1 MHGWNCKDKKKVRL
15 NPPDIFKWQRAGQGA
30 PPFEACLAD
39 WSWTPFGVHANLHRG
54 EAAEFQSVIYGN
66 PEHTNW
72 HQDYNK
78 NWKSLAFDVIR
89 TLGMSNQIIFY
100 NLQIIWLLLSIDLD
114 T

>member
-1 MHGWNCKDKKKVRL
+1 MYVCMYVCMYVHTSSMQEL
-15 NPPDIFKWQRAGQGA
+15 IMQG
-30 PPFEACLAD
+30 L
-39 WSWTPFGVHANLHRG
+39 
-54 EAAEFQSVIYGN
+54 Q
-66 PEHTNW
+66 
-72 HQDYNK
+72 Q

>member
-1 MHGWNCKDKKKVRL
+1 MAELWGVFCEDFGEN
-15 NPPDIFKWQRAGQGA
+15 
-30 PPFEACLAD
+30 
-39 WSWTPFGVHANLHRG
+39 WSSYNRTTLYFI
-54 EAAEFQSVIYGN
+54 E
-66 PEHTNW
+66 
-72 HQDYNK
+72 QDYNK

>member
-1 MHGWNCKDKKKVRL
+1 MSWLHGLYDHMFFMDPDVRC
-15 NPPDIFKWQRAGQGA
+15 PQSAIKQITHS
-30 PPFEACLAD
+30 PFA
-39 WSWTPFGVHANLHRG
+39 FGLWMVNL
-54 EAAEFQSVIYGN
+54 S
-66 PEHTNW
+66 
-72 HQDYNK
+72 YNK